1 MQEQNYLVIN
11 KTTFATS
18 VYECETQEE
27 VKEIVSQL
35 IGKGAHPASIRVTK
49 EIPLILQSRWMWN
62 FKYKQQTI

>member
-1 MQEQNYLVIN
+1 MGGNNMQEQNYLVIS

-35 IGKGAHPASIRVTK
+35 IEKGVHPASIRVTK
-49 EIPLILQSRWMWN
+49 EIPVDITVKVDVEFQV
-62 FKYKQQTI
+62 